1 MESGRNKMFV
11 LYERLLDAAV
21 NEKNAIARRDI
32 DEMERCCFLGEAL
45 IRELE
50 DMLHGPGKAPALSPG
65 QRAAIEALI
74 REIID
79 INAGNAA
86 AAGNMRDE
94 VASEISGFQKKKAA
108 FKAYRSC
115 A

>member
-1 MESGRNKMFV
+1 MEPRRNNMV
-11 LYERLLDAAV
+11 LLYERLLEAA
-21 NEKNAIARRDI
+21 EKERNAIARRNI
-32 DEMERCCFLGEAL
+32 DEMEHYCFLREAL
-45 IRELE
+45 MRELE
-50 DMLHGPGKAPALSPG
+50 DMHGSGKAPALSAG

-74 REIID
+74 KKIID

-86 AAGNMRDE
+86 AAGKIRDE
-94 VASEISGFQKKKAA
+94 IASEISGFQKRKAA